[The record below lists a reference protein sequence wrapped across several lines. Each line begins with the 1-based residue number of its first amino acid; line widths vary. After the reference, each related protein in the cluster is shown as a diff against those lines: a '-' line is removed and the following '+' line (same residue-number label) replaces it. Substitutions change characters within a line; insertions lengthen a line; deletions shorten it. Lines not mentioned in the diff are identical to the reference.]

1 MGVTLSAGGSL
12 TWWRRVLGEQHEFDA
27 LIELAASAPVG
38 SEGLLF
44 LPYLSGERTP
54 HLDPSARGAFFG
66 LTARHGLNHLTRAVM
81 EGVTYSLADCL
92 QVMVDLGVDLNS
104 VRAIG
109 GGARSE
115 LWRQIQADVYGLPVR
130 RTTVDEGPAY
140 GAALLACVTAGHFKS
155 VQDAC
160 SVVRLRPDVAEPS
173 QHSAQLYRRYLKV
186 YRDFYPANA
195 AAMARLSEL
204 ASQ

>member
-1 MGVTLSAGGSL
+1 
-12 TWWRRVLGEQHEFDA
+12 
-27 LIELAASAPVG
+27 
-38 SEGLLF
+38 
-44 LPYLSGERTP
+44 
-54 HLDPSARGAFFG
+54 
-66 LTARHGLNHLTRAVM
+66 M

-92 QVMVDLGVDLNS
+92 QVMIDLGVDVNQ

-140 GAALLACVTAGHFKS
+140 GAALLAGVTAGHFES

-160 SVVRLRPDVAEPS
+160 SVVRLRPDVAEPN
-173 QHSAQLYRRYLKV
+173 HDSAQLYRRYLKV

-195 AAMARLSEL
+195 AAMAQLAEL
-204 ASQ
+204 ATR